1 MPALTAPVVPELVPE
16 VEIKVVKSEDYFPTT
31 DSKNVEKFIE
41 DYFADIPVMQKIA
54 YCESRNRHFDKN
66 GLVLRGEKTSLDR
79 GVMQI
84 NEYYHNEDSARLGY
98 NILTIEG
105 NTAYAR
111 YLFEKYGVQPWS
123 SSAPCW
129 KKTAAYSEYNA
140 LAVR

>member
-1 MPALTAPVVPELVPE
+1 MPE

-84 NEYYHNEDSARLGY
+84 NLYFHGETAKKMGLDLHQIDDNV
-98 NILTIEG
+98 
-105 NTAYAR
+105 AYAR
-111 YLFEKYGVQPWS
+111 YLYQKQGAKPWAS
-123 SSAPCW
+123 SSACW
-129 KKTAAYSEYNA
+129 SKPTLPEIAKK
-140 LAVR
+140 

>member
-1 MPALTAPVVPELVPE
+1 MPE

-84 NEYYHNEDSARLGY
+84 NLYFHGETAKKMGLDLHDIDDNV
-98 NILTIEG
+98 
-105 NTAYAR
+105 AYAR
-111 YLFEKYGVQPWS
+111 YLYQKQGAKPWLS
-123 SSAPCW
+123 SSACW
-129 KKTAAYSEYNA
+129 SKLPDREIAKK
-140 LAVR
+140 

>member
-1 MPALTAPVVPELVPE
+1 VPE

-84 NEYYHNEDSARLGY
+84 NLYFHGETAKKMGLDLHDIDDNV
-98 NILTIEG
+98 
-105 NTAYAR
+105 AYAR
-111 YLFEKYGVQPWS
+111 YLYQKQGAKPWLS
-123 SSAPCW
+123 SSACW
-129 KKTAAYSEYNA
+129 SKLPDREIAKK
-140 LAVR
+140 

>member
-1 MPALTAPVVPELVPE
+1 MPE

-84 NEYYHNEDSARLGY
+84 NLYFHGETAKKMGLDLHQIDDNV
-98 NILTIEG
+98 
-105 NTAYAR
+105 AYAR
-111 YLFEKYGVQPWS
+111 YLYQKQGAKPWLS
-123 SSAPCW
+123 SSACW
-129 KKTAAYSEYNA
+129 SKLPDREIAKK
-140 LAVR
+140 